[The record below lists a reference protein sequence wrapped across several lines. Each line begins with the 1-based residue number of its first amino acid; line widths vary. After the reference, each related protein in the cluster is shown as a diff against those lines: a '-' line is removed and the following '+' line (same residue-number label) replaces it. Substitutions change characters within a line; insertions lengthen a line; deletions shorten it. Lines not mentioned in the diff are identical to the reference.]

1 MASVPSLPPLPISA
15 CRPTYMFSTSYLLDA
30 YDYAQLISSK
40 MSKSKLCIKQNQQS
54 SFEQGFNIR
63 AGSIQREYYLFLEIS
78 NFFMLLSREKVI
90 NK

>member
-1 MASVPSLPPLPISA
+1 
-15 CRPTYMFSTSYLLDA
+15 
-30 YDYAQLISSK
+30 

-78 NFFMLLSREKVI
+78 NMLPSREQVI
-90 NK
+90 HK

>member
-1 MASVPSLPPLPISA
+1 
-15 CRPTYMFSTSYLLDA
+15 
-30 YDYAQLISSK
+30 

-78 NFFMLLSREKVI
+78 NMLLSREKVI
-90 NK
+90 HK